1 MAITGIRPIWVGLGR
16 AVGGSIV
23 FTLPIMMTMEMWQLG
38 FYISPLRVVALI
50 VLSLPL
56 FISLSSLVGF
66 RKSKGFTD
74 NVADV
79 LVAYAVTFVTSSI
92 VLITLGII
100 TFETKPGVV
109 YTMLLLQAVP
119 GTLGALLA
127 RNIVGES
134 SEQGDD
140 QDVERTYRDDLTI
153 LAAGAIFLA
162 FSLAPTE
169 EMILLSYMM
178 TTWHTLAL
186 LMLTLPLMHAF
197 AIAGAHVN
205 GDDLKQWS
213 THRQLFLRFTSIGY
227 LIAFA
232 ISIFMLWVF
241 ESTGDQ
247 SFHNTV
253 KTTIVLAFPAG
264 IGAAASR
271 LIL

>member
-1 MAITGIRPIWVGLGR
+1 VAITGIKPIWVGLGR
-16 AVGGSIV
+16 AAGGAIV
-23 FTLPIMMTMEMWQLG
+23 FTMPIMMTMEMWQLG
-38 FYISPLRVVALI
+38 FYISPLRLVALI

-66 RKSKGFTD
+66 RKSKGFSD

-79 LVAYAVTFVTSSI
+79 FVAYAVTFVATGI
-92 VLITLGII
+92 VLVTLGII
-100 TFETKPGVV
+100 TFETKAHVI

-134 SEQGDD
+134 SERDEND
-140 QDVERTYRDDLTI
+140 QRTYRDDLTI
-153 LAAGAIFLA
+153 LAAGAVFLA

-178 TTWHTLAL
+178 SNVHTLAL
-186 LMLTLPLMHAF
+186 LLLTLPLMHAF
-197 AIAGAHVN
+197 AIAGADVT

-213 THRQLFLRFTSIGY
+213 THRQLFLRFTAMGY

-241 ESTGDQ
+241 ESTSDQ
-247 SFHNTV
+247 SLHNTI
-253 KTTIVLAFPAG
+253 KTTVVLAFPAG

>member
-1 MAITGIRPIWVGLGR
+1 MAITGIKPIWVGLGR
-16 AVGGSIV
+16 AAGGAIV
-23 FTLPIMMTMEMWQLG
+23 FTMPIMMTMEMWQLG
-38 FYISPLRVVALI
+38 FYISPLRLVALI

-56 FISLSSLVGF
+56 FISLASLVGF
-66 RKSKGFTD
+66 RKSKGFAD

-79 LVAYAVTFVTSSI
+79 FVAYAVTFVATGL
-92 VLITLGII
+92 VLVTLGII
-100 TFETKPGVV
+100 TFETQPGVI

-134 SEQGDD
+134 SEQDED
-140 QDVERTYRDDLTI
+140 EKRTYRDDLTI
-153 LAAGAIFLA
+153 LSAGALFLA

-169 EMILLSYMM
+169 EMMLLSYKMS
-178 TTWHTLAL
+178 TKHTLAL
-186 LMLTLPLMHAF
+186 LLLTLPLMHAF
-197 AIAGAHVN
+197 AIAGANVT

-213 THRQLFLRFTSIGY
+213 THRELFLRFTSIGY

-232 ISIFMLWVF
+232 ISLFMLWIF
-241 ESTGDQ
+241 ESIGDQ
-247 SFHNTV
+247 SFHNTI
-253 KTTIVLAFPAG
+253 KTTVVLAFPAG

>member
-1 MAITGIRPIWVGLGR
+1 M
-16 AVGGSIV
+16 
-23 FTLPIMMTMEMWQLG
+23 PIMMTMEMWQLG
-38 FYISPLRVVALI
+38 FYISPLRLVALI

-56 FISLSSLVGF
+56 FISLASLVGF
-66 RKSKGFTD
+66 RKSKGFID
-74 NVADV
+74 NVTDV
-79 LVAYAVTFVTSSI
+79 FVAYAVTFVATGL
-92 VLITLGII
+92 VLVTLGII
-100 TFETKPGVV
+100 TFDTKPGVI

-134 SEQGDD
+134 SEQDEDED
-140 QDVERTYRDDLTI
+140 QDRNYRDDLTI
-153 LAAGAIFLA
+153 LAAGALFLA

-178 TTWHTLAL
+178 STKHTLFL
-186 LMLTLPLMHAF
+186 LLLTLPLMHAF
-197 AIAGAHVN
+197 SIAGANVS

-213 THRQLFLRFTSIGY
+213 THRELFLRFTSIGY
-227 LIAFA
+227 LIAFI

-247 SFHNTV
+247 SVHNMI

-264 IGAAASR
+264 IGAAA
-271 LIL
+271 

>member
-1 MAITGIRPIWVGLGR
+1 VAITGIKPIWVGLGR
-16 AVGGSIV
+16 AAGGAIV
-23 FTLPIMMTMEMWQLG
+23 FTMPIMMTMEMWQLG
-38 FYISPLRVVALI
+38 FYISPLRLVALI

-56 FISLSSLVGF
+56 FISLASLVGF
-66 RKSKGFTD
+66 RKSKDFAD

-79 LVAYAVTFVTSSI
+79 FVAYAVTFVATGL
-92 VLITLGII
+92 VLVTLGII
-100 TFETKPGVV
+100 TFETKPGVI

-134 SEQGDD
+134 SEQSENED
-140 QDVERTYRDDLTI
+140 RNYRDDLTI
-153 LAAGAIFLA
+153 LAAGAVFLA

-178 TTWHTLAL
+178 STKHTLFL
-186 LMLTLPLMHAF
+186 LLLTLPLMHAF
-197 AIAGAHVN
+197 SIAGANVT
-205 GDDLKQWS
+205 GDDLKKWS
-213 THRQLFLRFTSIGY
+213 THRELFLRFTSIGY
-227 LIAFA
+227 LIAFI

-247 SFHNTV
+247 SIHNTI